1 MHGTSLLNA
10 SPWINP
16 AEAFI
21 TDSIPYGINGLD
33 AAGETRSHAVGSG
46 SPMNATGYV
55 YGYVTRSGPDPPG
68 PSLFITSGRSS
79 DILVVH
85 FPKEAA

>member
-21 TDSIPYGINGLD
+21 TDSIPYGIHGLD

-55 YGYVTRSGPDPPG
+55 T
-68 PSLFITSGRSS
+68 
-79 DILVVH
+79 
-85 FPKEAA
+85 